1 MWPEIEGWG
10 QADRFQLALKS
21 DPAGMKVKAESGAS
35 CTQSCPRAGARGSPG
50 RIRPPRA
57 SCHFARSV
65 RGKRRGK
72 AGKRGREGPD

>member
-35 CTQSCPRAGARGSPG
+35 CTELPPGWDTGVTWPHPPTQSLVPALPLCAR
-50 RIRPPRA
+50 
-57 SCHFARSV
+57 
-65 RGKRRGK
+65 
-72 AGKRGREGPD
+72 